1 MSDDRPA
8 IFEQVALLAGVA
20 LLAVLLDQ
28 TLSIVSWWLLVA
40 LAVPLVGPLRRLVR
54 SGGDDSDAAY
64 ATLTTLGSAAIGVYV
79 IAWTPAHWWVGLA
92 LHALVLVPMFQLDV
106 GDASVPNPTRTV
118 AVLLVVGVG
127 LLGTTVSGSAWP
139 GADGGV
145 GSYLLAESPWTVW
158 IPALLVGLPLLGWY
172 ARQQRTAGPGPAT
185 A

>member
-8 IFEQVALLAGVA
+8 IVEQVALLAGVA

-40 LAVPLVGPLRRLVR
+40 LAVPLVGPLRRLVH
-54 SGGDDSDAAY
+54 SGGEDSDAAY
-64 ATLTTLGSAAIGVYV
+64 ATLATLGSAAIGVYV

-92 LHALVLVPMFQLDV
+92 LHALVLVPMFHLDA

-118 AVLLVVGVG
+118 AGLLVVGVG

-158 IPALLVGLPLLGWY
+158 IPSLLVVLPLLGWY
-172 ARQQRTAGPGPAT
+172 ARHQGTVSPDPTTA
-185 A
+185 